1 MSFLTGLG
9 VVVIVELPL
18 TCWVDEDDGADDE
31 KTAEAIALRGDWTEL
46 VRDEVEA
53 IPSSVT
59 SSSRA
64 INTGLWTVP
73 NPTSSPEFL
82 LKTPNQKYKFHK

>member
-9 VVVIVELPL
+9 VVVVIVELPL
-18 TCWVDEDDGADDE
+18 TCRVDEDDEEDDE
-31 KTAEAIALRGDWTEL
+31 KTADAIALRGDWIEL
-46 VRDEVEA
+46 VRDEVDA

-73 NPTSSPEFL
+73 NPTSSPVFL
-82 LKTPNQKYKFHK
+82 LKDKS